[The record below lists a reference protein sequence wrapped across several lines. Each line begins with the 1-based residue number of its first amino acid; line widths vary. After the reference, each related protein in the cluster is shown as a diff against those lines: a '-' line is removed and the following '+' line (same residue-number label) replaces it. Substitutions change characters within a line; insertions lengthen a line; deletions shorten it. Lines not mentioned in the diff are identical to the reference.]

1 VPLHGEFSTKGKE
14 PNAITIK
21 DPEKF
26 KIKNGKEESALLSN
40 NPELDFTFENSQFC
54 YRRF

>member
-1 VPLHGEFSTKGKE
+1 MPPTAGLILMMTTWRKGKE

-26 KIKNGKEESALLSN
+26 KIKE
-40 NPELDFTFENSQFC
+40 
-54 YRRF
+54 

>member
-1 VPLHGEFSTKGKE
+1 VPLHGEFSTKRKE

-40 NPELDFTFENSQFC
+40 NPELDFV
-54 YRRF
+54 RK